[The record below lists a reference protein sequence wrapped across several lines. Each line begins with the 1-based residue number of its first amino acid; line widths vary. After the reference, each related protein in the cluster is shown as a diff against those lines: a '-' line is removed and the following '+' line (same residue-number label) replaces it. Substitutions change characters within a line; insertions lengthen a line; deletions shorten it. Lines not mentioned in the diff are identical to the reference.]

1 MPLIPLT
8 TQENKRMR
16 EGEATPPRPKE
27 SIRRDLIDA
36 LRMVRGIEYTCH
48 GTHVRIHV
56 QGESEAPMVLFG
68 VIVNRNT

>member
-36 LRMVRGIEYTCH
+36 LRMVRGIENKLKLMLDLDT
-48 GTHVRIHV
+48 
-56 QGESEAPMVLFG
+56 
-68 VIVNRNT
+68 